1 MIRRGSH
8 VFTSVLQQ
16 QGLIIALSF
25 IPSIP
30 LSITIV
36 IIYSSTP
43 FPSLAA
49 LDPSSPPPTSSL
61 MTMAIQSNPNTDPSP
76 PPRSQRLANV
86 QVQTVYSTAT
96 GSDRQG
102 IKTNQPLRTL
112 EEE

>member
-1 MIRRGSH
+1 MDLHLHASM
-8 VFTSVLQQ
+8 LQ

-49 LDPSSPPPTSSL
+49 LDPSFPPTPSL
-61 MTMAIQSNPNTDPSP
+61 MTMAIQSNPIHPNTDPSP
-76 PPRSQRLANV
+76 HLVANV
-86 QVQTVYSTAT
+86 
-96 GSDRQG
+96 
-102 IKTNQPLRTL
+102 
-112 EEE
+112 